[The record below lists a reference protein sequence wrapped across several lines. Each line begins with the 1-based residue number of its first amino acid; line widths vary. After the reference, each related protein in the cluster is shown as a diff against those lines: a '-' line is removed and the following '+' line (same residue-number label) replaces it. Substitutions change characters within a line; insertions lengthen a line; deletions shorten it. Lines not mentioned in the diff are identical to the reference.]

1 MEKWNVH
8 DVHGFY
14 MIFKM
19 KNWDVME
26 LESPR
31 CESWCWNIEL
41 QNWAM
46 VGVNVGKYSS
56 AMEHLG
62 MEWKHWILQILPWR
76 IEMSWSE
83 ESRPWV
89 QEPPVRIEGF
99 IGLWH
104 LDHEGFGVEA
114 LNYHG
119 GYTLFFWIGETM
131 VIFAGC
137 QTSIQRCSS
146 SINPV
151 IGHFA
156 HKRHQTYSGKLT
168 VCYWKLPLKSWV
180 FPLKFVI
187 SHIYVKLPEG
197 TYSGKRLHFAA
208 EITMQNSWQNIHEL
222 STGPFSI
229 ANCWSSPEGTVIR
242 IQISTDLDLTWPG
255 IIQWLPQ
262 INPRI
267 FHSFPSN
274 VMWIT
279 VTPSIPLVIQHNYE
293 KSKFLMGKFTIN
305 GTCP

>member
-119 GYTLFFWIGETM
+119 GYTLFFWLGKPW
-131 VIFAGC
+131 
-137 QTSIQRCSS
+137 S
-146 SINPV
+146 
-151 IGHFA
+151 
-156 HKRHQTYSGKLT
+156 YSLD
-168 VCYWKLPLKSWV
+168 
-180 FPLKFVI
+180 
-187 SHIYVKLPEG
+187 VKQ
-197 TYSGKRLHFAA
+197 A
-208 EITMQNSWQNIHEL
+208 
-222 STGPFSI
+222 
-229 ANCWSSPEGTVIR
+229 
-242 IQISTDLDLTWPG
+242 
-255 IIQWLPQ
+255 
-262 INPRI
+262 
-267 FHSFPSN
+267 SN
-274 VMWIT
+274 DARP
-279 VTPSIPLVIQHNYE
+279 PSIPSLVILHTNVI
-293 KSKFLMGKFTIN
+293 KLTLVN
-305 GTCP
+305 